1 MKKRYPNSKACKHAL
16 RRSHWML
23 EAETTIPTE
32 PLLSEDIDDADI
44 AIIGGGFV
52 GLWTAIFIK
61 QQSPD
66 KKVLILERDMCG
78 GGASGRNGGLV
89 MSWWSEILTMVELF
103 GEEEAHKLAK
113 RSEQAI
119 TELETFCQTH
129 QIDAHFKRG
138 GWLWTAIN
146 EAQLGAW
153 ESTLEISEKLGDSP
167 YQRLTP
173 EEVYQHTG
181 SEKHLAGVFD
191 PTNGTVQPARLV
203 AGLKRVALELGV
215 EIYEKTPV
223 TELSYRH
230 SSRLKTTYANVTA
243 KKVVLATNVWA
254 AAFPELRKYL
264 TPVSSSIV
272 VTEPIP
278 DKLEELG
285 WKEGEGVTDSYQM
298 IGYYR
303 PTRDGRIAYGKSA
316 ADLTKGGRITNIF
329 SQSEQG
335 ARLAKQDFYTIYPM
349 LEDVKIDDS
358 WNGPID
364 YTNEHFPIFGH
375 LKEMPNIVYGV
386 GWSGNG
392 VSPSQIG
399 GRVLSSLALELD
411 NEWSNSVLV
420 GTIDRGINRAFPP
433 RHFRYFGGQI
443 VRHAI
448 IWCEKFEAKNKK
460 PPRILRWVASLAG
473 DIGT

>member
-1 MKKRYPNSKACKHAL
+1 MKKLYPNANAYKHTL

-32 PLLSEDIDDADI
+32 PPLCEDREDVDI

-52 GLWTAIFIK
+52 GLWTAIFAK
-61 QQSPD
+61 QASPD
-66 KKVLILERDMCG
+66 KKIVILERDMCG

-89 MSWWSEILTMVELF
+89 MSWWSELLTMIDLF

-113 RSEQAI
+113 RSERAI
-119 TELETFCQTH
+119 QELEDFCKVH
-129 QIDAHFKRG
+129 DIDAHFKRG

-146 EAQLGAW
+146 EAQIGAW
-153 ESTLEISEKLGDSP
+153 ESTLAAAEKLGDSP

-173 EEVYQHTG
+173 EEIYQHTG
-181 SEKHLAGVFD
+181 SKKHLAGVFD

-203 AGLKRVALELGV
+203 AGLKRVAIELGV
-215 EIYEKTPV
+215 EVYEKTPV
-223 TELSYRH
+223 KELSYDR
-230 SSRLKTTYANVTA
+230 SAKLTTPYADVKA

-254 AAFPELRKYL
+254 SALPELRKYV
-264 TPVSSSIV
+264 TPVSSTII

-278 DKLEELG
+278 EKLTELG
-285 WKEGEGVTDSYQM
+285 WQEGEGITDSYQM

-303 PTRDGRIAYGKSA
+303 PTREGRIAYGKSS
-316 ADLTKGGRITNIF
+316 ADLTKGGKITRIF
-329 SQSEQG
+329 SQSDQG
-335 ARLAKQDFYTIYPM
+335 AKLAEQDFYNTYPM
-349 LEDVKIDDS
+349 LDDVSIDDS

-364 YTNEHFPIFGH
+364 YTNEHFPVFGH
-375 LKEMPNIVYGV
+375 LKNAPHILYGV

-399 GRVLSSLALELD
+399 GRILSSLALELD

-420 GTIDRGINRAFPP
+420 GTLDKGMNRAFPP
-433 RHFRYFGGQI
+433 RPFRYFGGQM
-443 VRHAI
+443 VRYAI
-448 IWCEKFEAKNKK
+448 IRCERYEAQDKK
-460 PPRILRWVASLAG
+460 PPKILQWIANLAG

>member
-1 MKKRYPNSKACKHAL
+1 MKKLYPNSKAYKNTL

-32 PLLSEDIDDADI
+32 PLLSEDIEDADI

-52 GLWTAIFIK
+52 GLWTAIFAK
-61 QQSPD
+61 QQRPD
-66 KKVLILERDMCG
+66 KKIIILERDMCG

-89 MSWWSEILTMVELF
+89 MSWWSEILTMVDLF
-103 GEEEAHKLAK
+103 GKEEAHKLAK
-113 RSEQAI
+113 RSELAI
-119 TELETFCQTH
+119 QELEDFCKKH
-129 QIDAHFKRG
+129 KIDAHFKRG

-146 EAQLGAW
+146 ESQLGAW
-153 ESTLEISEKLGDSP
+153 ESTLEIAEKLGDSP

-181 SEKHLAGVFD
+181 SKKHLAGVYD

-203 AGLKRVALELGV
+203 AGLKRVAMELGV

-223 TELSYRH
+223 KELSYEQPAK
-230 SSRLKTTYANVTA
+230 LKTPYANVKA
-243 KKVVLATNVWA
+243 KKVVLASNVWA

-264 TPVSSSIV
+264 TPVSSSII
-272 VTEPIP
+272 VTESIP
-278 DKLEELG
+278 DKLKELG
-285 WKEGEGVTDSYQM
+285 WQEGEGITDSYQM

-316 ADLTKGGRITNIF
+316 ANLTNGGKITNIF
-329 SQSEQG
+329 SQSAQG
-335 ARLAKQDFYTIYPM
+335 TKLAKQDFYNTYPM
-349 LEDVKIDDS
+349 LKNVRIDDS

-375 LKEMPNIVYGV
+375 LKEASHIIYGV

-411 NEWSNSVLV
+411 NEWSNSILV
-420 GTIDRGINRAFPP
+420 GTINRGMNKAFPP
-433 RHFRYFGGQI
+433 RPFRYFGGQI

-448 IWCEKFEAKNKK
+448 MWCEHFEAKNKK
-460 PPRILRWVASLAG
+460 PPKILRWVADLAG
-473 DIGT
+473 EIGT